1 MYLIF
6 DTFADAFAANAI
18 ISMNMRLAG
27 AVTVQ
32 WADIQETQD
41 GQFVLPLLE
50 GETEVTY
57 VESGKFA
64 LLKPDEQYM
73 AYVSGYVEA
82 IKEEIIG
89 GEI

>member
-6 DTFADAFAANAI
+6 NTFNDAYIANAI

-27 AVTVQ
+27 NVTTQ
-32 WADIQETQD
+32 WAEIRGTTE
-41 GQFVLPLLE
+41 GAYSLPL
-50 GETEVTY
+50 GEEQTEKVY
-57 VESGKFA
+57 VEAGKFA
-64 LLKPDEQYM
+64 LLKPDEGYM